1 MNTGLKHCTYDLIAR
16 ADSDDICLPQRF
28 EKQINYMKKHPEVD
42 LLGSDLIGFDEK
54 PDNTLFIKKM
64 PVNHNAIASKMKISD
79 PINHMTVI
87 YRKKAVEVS
96 GSYQE
101 LLLMEDYYLW
111 IRMLKNGAIFANLNE
126 PLVLARS
133 GYEMMSRRS
142 DKINLQSYQTLC
154 RFMLDHS
161 MITRIEYFRNLAA
174 MNLFVRIPVK
184 LKPFIYKIYFK
195 G

>member
-1 MNTGLKHCTYDLIAR
+1 
-16 ADSDDICLPQRF
+16 
-28 EKQINYMKKHPEVD
+28 MKKHPEVD